1 MDIDQVQR
9 AAVARFAQQ
18 GFAATGIRELG
29 TAAGINSA
37 TLYHYVGSKHDLLV
51 RIISECL
58 KAMITG
64 GHEALS
70 AAQTPTLQLSQ
81 LIAFHVAF
89 TATNPQTARV
99 AEYEMRALTPVAR
112 EEMQRLRDDYE
123 ALFTKVLNEGDKTGE
138 FSTADLTMARLAVM
152 EMGTGVAHWYR
163 PHGRLSLDQVQQNF
177 VAMAYRIL
185 AVPETAKPPNTPL
198 PSAQQLPSE
207 PTAQPATQTVN

>member
-51 RIISECL
+51 RIISDCL
-58 KAMITG
+58 KAMINDG
-64 GHEALS
+64 RDALS
-70 AAQTPTLQLSQ
+70 TAQTPTHQLAQ

-99 AEYEMRALTPVAR
+99 AEYEMRSLTPVAR
-112 EEMQRLRDDYE
+112 EEMQQLRDEYE
-123 ALFTKVLNEGDKTGE
+123 ALFTEVLNEGDKSGE
-138 FSTADLTMARLAVM
+138 FNTPDLTMARLAVM

-185 AVPETAKPPNTPL
+185 ALPDTAKSPNTPL

-207 PTAQPATQTVN
+207 PTEQPATQTVN

>member
-51 RIISECL
+51 RIISDCL
-58 KAMITG
+58 KAMING
-64 GHEALS
+64 GRDALS
-70 AAQTPTLQLSQ
+70 TAQTPTHQLAQ

-99 AEYEMRALTPVAR
+99 AEYEMRSLTPVAR
-112 EEMQRLRDDYE
+112 EEMQQLRDEYE
-123 ALFTKVLNEGDKTGE
+123 ALFTEVLNEGDKSGE
-138 FSTADLTMARLAVM
+138 FNTPDLTMARLAVM
-152 EMGTGVAHWYR
+152 EMGTGVAHWYS

-185 AVPETAKPPNTPL
+185 ALPDTAKSPNTPL

-207 PTAQPATQTVN
+207 PTEQPATQTVN

>member
-37 TLYHYVGSKHDLLV
+37 TLYHYVGSKQDLLM
-51 RIISECL
+51 RIISDCL
-58 KAMITG
+58 NAMIAG
-64 GHEALS
+64 GR
-70 AAQTPTLQLSQ
+70 AAIAGEQQPTRQLAR

-89 TATNPQTARV
+89 TATNPLTARV
-99 AEYEMRALTPVAR
+99 AEYEMRALTGPAQ
-112 EEMQRLRDDYE
+112 EQMQALRDHYE
-123 ALFTKVLNEGDKTGE
+123 SLFSKVLAAGQAAGE
-138 FSTADLTMARLAVM
+138 FATDDLTMARLAVM

-163 PHGRLSLDQVQQNF
+163 PDGRLSLSQVQQNF

-185 AVPETAKPPNTPL
+185 AVTEAPQQLGDLLAIPRRLASEPATIQ
-198 PSAQQLPSE
+198 AQQ
-207 PTAQPATQTVN
+207 TVS

>member
-51 RIISECL
+51 RIISDCL
-58 KAMITG
+58 KAMING
-64 GHEALS
+64 GRDALS
-70 AAQTPTLQLSQ
+70 TAQTPTHQLAQ

-99 AEYEMRALTPVAR
+99 AEYEMRSLTPVAR
-112 EEMQRLRDDYE
+112 EEMQQLRDEYE
-123 ALFTKVLNEGDKTGE
+123 ALFTEVLNEGDKSGE
-138 FSTADLTMARLAVM
+138 FNTPDLTMARLAVM

-185 AVPETAKPPNTPL
+185 ALPDTAKSPNTPL

-207 PTAQPATQTVN
+207 PTEQPATQTVN

>member
-51 RIISECL
+51 RIISDCL
-58 KAMITG
+58 KAMING
-64 GHEALS
+64 GRDALS
-70 AAQTPTLQLSQ
+70 TAQTPTHQLAQ

-99 AEYEMRALTPVAR
+99 AEYEMRSLTPVAR
-112 EEMQRLRDDYE
+112 EEMQQLRDEYE
-123 ALFTKVLNEGDKTGE
+123 ALFTEVLNEGDKSGE
-138 FSTADLTMARLAVM
+138 FNTPDLTMARLAVM

-185 AVPETAKPPNTPL
+185 ALPETTKSPNTPL

-207 PTAQPATQTVN
+207 PTEQPATQTVN